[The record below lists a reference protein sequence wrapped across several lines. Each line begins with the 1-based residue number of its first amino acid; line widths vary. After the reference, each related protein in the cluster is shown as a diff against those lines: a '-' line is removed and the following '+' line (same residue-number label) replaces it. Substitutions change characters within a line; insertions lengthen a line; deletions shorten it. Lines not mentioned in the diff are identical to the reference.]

1 MHELSICQSI
11 LKTIEV
17 ELDSKDLAN
26 VREIHLK
33 VGVLSNI
40 DAELLKYVFEFAKAD
55 SSFQKAELHV
65 EVVEILATCEKCTK
79 SFKVE
84 KYKFVCPE
92 CGAPLS
98 NIIEG
103 NELLINKIILE
114 ETSYA

>member
-11 LKTIEV
+11 LKTVEV
-17 ELDSKDLAN
+17 ELENEDLAN

-65 EVVEILATCEKCTK
+65 ELVEILADMR
-79 SFKVE
+79 KVYE
-84 KYKFVCPE
+84 
-92 CGAPLS
+92 
-98 NIIEG
+98 II
-103 NELLINKIILE
+103 
-114 ETSYA
+114 

>member
-17 ELDSKDLAN
+17 ELDNKDLAN

-40 DAELLKYVFEFAKAD
+40 DAELLKYVFEFTKAD
-55 SSFQKAELHV
+55 SSFQKAELYV
-65 EVVEILATCEKCTK
+65 EVVDILATCEKCVK

-84 KYKFVCPE
+84 NYKFVCPE

-98 NIIEG
+98 NITEG